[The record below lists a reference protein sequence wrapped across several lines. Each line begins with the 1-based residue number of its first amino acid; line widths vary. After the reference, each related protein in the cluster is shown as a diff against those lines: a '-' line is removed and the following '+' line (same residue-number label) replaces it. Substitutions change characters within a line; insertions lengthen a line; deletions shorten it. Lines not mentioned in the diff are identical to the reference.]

1 MQEVV
6 AEAVVLLLLVELEEA
21 ELVLLQEQVPV
32 GRQIL
37 AEAAVVQ
44 VVEQVLLE
52 VLVVL
57 ES

>member
-37 AEAAVVQ
+37 AEAVAEAVD
-44 VVEQVLLE
+44 QVLLE
-52 VLVVL
+52 VVVVL

>member
-1 MQEVV
+1 MLVEVV
-6 AEAVVLLLLVELEEA
+6 EAVVLLLLVELEEA
-21 ELVLLQEQVPV
+21 ELVLLQEQLPV